1 MSTVRSAYD
10 RSGSQ
15 AAVVARLMVRPVR
28 PQLRKCRVRPC
39 SYAWCHDRTSRNLVS
54 SRSTSGLG
62 FYWETITSIGSRIKR
77 RFLIRSLDRSNGLGI
92 RPRAGLRDRAAEM
105 DEARSPVL
113 FLRSCKRTSAPSR
126 SAKAPDNSE
135 AKTAALGPASAR
147 NAVKAFEHSRP
158 V

>member
-1 MSTVRSAYD
+1 M
-10 RSGSQ
+10 
-15 AAVVARLMVRPVR
+15 
-28 PQLRKCRVRPC
+28 
-39 SYAWCHDRTSRNLVS
+39 CHDRTSRTGRNLVS

-77 RFLIRSLDRSNGLGI
+77 RLLIRSLDRSKGSVPPSGWPS
-92 RPRAGLRDRAAEM
+92 RPRRGNGRGEEPGAVLAVVQAHICPQ
-105 DEARSPVL
+105 PVGQG
-113 FLRSCKRTSAPSR
+113 
-126 SAKAPDNSE
+126 PDNSE